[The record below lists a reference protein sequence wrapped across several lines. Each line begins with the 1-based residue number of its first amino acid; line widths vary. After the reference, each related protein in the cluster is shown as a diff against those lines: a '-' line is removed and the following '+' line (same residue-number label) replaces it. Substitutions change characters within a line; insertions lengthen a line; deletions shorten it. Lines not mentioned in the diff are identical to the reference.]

1 MRVLRDEVRNAG
13 VDVVEYSPAVELLL
27 DGEGKAAGAVLY
39 DFDTREYHVVRA
51 KSVIIATGGAGRL
64 HYQGFPTS
72 NHYGSTAD
80 GLVMAYRAGV
90 PSSMLTPSS
99 TIRRALPIRRRSTAP
114 W

>member
-1 MRVLRDEVRNAG
+1 MRNAG

-72 NHYGSTAD
+72 NHYGTTAD

-90 PSSMLTPSS
+90 RSLPPSPGN
-99 TIRRALPIRRRSTAP
+99 A
-114 W
+114 